1 MEQKKVNLEIDH
13 MNDKI
18 NTVTKW
24 SRFKQDRIVAIDKY
38 VREIRKKF

>member
-1 MEQKKVNLEIDH
+1 MDN
-13 MNDKI
+13 MNEKL
-18 NTVTKW
+18 NKVTKW